1 MEPDRAAPNIFISAV
16 ISAAVLA
23 LTFMPA
29 AFPANHSWQALN
41 REIFPF
47 LLLPGRVIVKH
58 AFGSKDAWAIL
69 LLNWPIY
76 ALLMWPLTGDASEL
90 RMQTARDAQADNPE

>member
-1 MEPDRAAPNIFISAV
+1 MIVSAV

-29 AFPANHSWQALN
+29 AFPGNHSWQALD

-47 LLLPGRVIVKH
+47 LLLPGRVIATH
-58 AFGSKDAWAIL
+58 ALGSTNAWAIL

-76 ALLMWPLTGDASEL
+76 SLLMWPLTGDASEL
-90 RMQTARDAQADNPE
+90 NLQAPRDARAENAE